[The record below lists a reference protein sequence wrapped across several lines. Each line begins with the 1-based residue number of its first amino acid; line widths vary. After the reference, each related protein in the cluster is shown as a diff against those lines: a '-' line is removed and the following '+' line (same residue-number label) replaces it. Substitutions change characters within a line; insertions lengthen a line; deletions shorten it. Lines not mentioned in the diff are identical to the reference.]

1 MFFADIVFAV
11 VKLVFLLNIA
21 NALMNELSI
30 DMNDIMSDKLMP
42 VSLFLIEGRGHDNG
56 SDFNDITELIA
67 PKSVGNF
74 QKAYA
79 TMGFHRYLFSVFH
92 FGFG

>member
-1 MFFADIVFAV
+1 MFITEIVFV
-11 VKLVFLLNIA
+11 VAKLAFLLNIA

-42 VSLFLIEGRGHDNG
+42 VSLFLIEGPGHDNG
-56 SDFNDITELIA
+56 SAFNDITELIA

-79 TMGFHRYLFSVFH
+79 TMGFHRYL
-92 FGFG
+92 